1 MSRRCVG
8 AREQLKTHPSM
19 TSVMVELNAMQLENA
34 QTNGRSQAEVAF
46 DQIKDA
52 IIRCELRPGAP
63 VTEEELA
70 ERFHT
75 GRASVRAALKRLY
88 QQHLVH
94 AVSLRRYVIA
104 PITLREAQEVF
115 EMRMLLEPAAARKAA
130 GKVDLVQLRR
140 LNDLCQVH
148 YQAGDRDS
156 AESFLAANTEFH
168 LTIARAARND
178 ILAETIAAVLD
189 RYQRLNHLSH
199 MLHDRNVEAYHE
211 HSELVEALEAGDA
224 DKAEQV
230 MAQQIAAA
238 RAFVIDAL
246 VSSQSLQEVNIQ
258 ADGMI
263 HTPELRS

>member
-1 MSRRCVG
+1 
-8 AREQLKTHPSM
+8 M
-19 TSVMVELNAMQLENA
+19 TSVMIEPDETRLDSGAAV
-34 QTNGRSQAEVAF
+34 GRSQAEVAF
-46 DQIKDA
+46 EQIKDA
-52 IIRCELRPGAP
+52 IIRCELKPGAP

-70 ERFHT
+70 ERFQT

-94 AVSLRRYVIA
+94 AVSLRRYIIA
-104 PITLREAQEVF
+104 PITLREAQDVF

-130 GKVDLVQLRR
+130 GKVDLVQLLR

-148 YQAGDRDS
+148 YLAGDRDS
-156 AESFLAANTEFH
+156 AEAVLAANTEFH

-224 DKAEQV
+224 DNAEAV
-230 MAQQIAAA
+230 MARQIAAA
-238 RAFVIDAL
+238 RSFVIDAL
-246 VSSQSLQEVNIQ
+246 ISSHSLQEVNIQ
-258 ADGMI
+258 ADGTI
-263 HTPELRS
+263 PTAANRI